1 MLSYR
6 HAFHA
11 GNHADILKHSVLV
24 NIFESLNQKEKP
36 YTVFDTHA
44 GSGIYNLEDE
54 RALKTNE
61 ANDGIL
67 SLLRKMDNID
77 FPESLSNY
85 YKITDL
91 YKRHK
96 EYPGSVEFEKI
107 FTNPAGAHLVFELNN
122 SEIDILRENARKE
135 PRILLHGDSPR
146 VKKESNLEQG
156 DSPHVKN
163 EANLKQWDSP
173 HAIKT
178 QVFLKDGLSGV
189 ISMSP
194 PKIKRGIVLIDPSYE
209 EKNDYKLAEEAVSRI
224 NKKWNVGIIAL
235 WYPLLAHRS
244 IEIEAMKNSIIA
256 NVKAQNAN
264 TDIMDARLLVNKP
277 DSHTE
282 TSLKENAGPPRLYGS
297 GMLVINFPWKLDE
310 KTKDNLSYI
319 TNTIYKNGCPSYEVN
334 VY

>member
-24 NIFESLNQKEKP
+24 NIFESLNQKDKP

-44 GSGIYNLEDE
+44 GSGIYILDDE

-61 ANDGIL
+61 AADGIIN
-67 SLLRKMDNID
+67 LLKKMDNID

-107 FTNPAGAHLVFELNN
+107 FTTPESAHIVFELNN
-122 SEIDILRENARKE
+122 SEIDTLKANCNKT
-135 PRILLHGDSPR
+135 PRISINQTAA
-146 VKKESNLEQG
+146 KKS
-156 DSPHVKN
+156 
-163 EANLKQWDSP
+163 EANTNSTCVNQNKSALSASNK
-173 HAIKT
+173 I
-178 QVFLKDGLSGV
+178 QVYHKDGISG
-189 ISMSP
+189 ILSMSP
-194 PKIKRGIVLIDPSYE
+194 PNIKRGLVLIDPSYE
-209 EKNDYKLAEEAVSRI
+209 EKNDYKLAEETVVKLH
-224 NKKWNVGIIAL
+224 KKWNVAVIAL

-256 NVKAQNAN
+256 NAKAAN
-264 TDIMDARLLVNKP
+264 ENTNIMDARLLVNKP

-319 TNTIYKNGCPSYEVN
+319 TNAIYKNGCPSFEVN